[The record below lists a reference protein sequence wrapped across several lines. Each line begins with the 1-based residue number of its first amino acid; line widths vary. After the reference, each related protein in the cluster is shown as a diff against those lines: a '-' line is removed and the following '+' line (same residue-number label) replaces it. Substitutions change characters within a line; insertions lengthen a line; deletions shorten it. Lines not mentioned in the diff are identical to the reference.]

1 MTISSTVVGE
11 SNDDNSFPHKLL
23 LTDIKVSNLRKAFV
37 NGSSANMN
45 LSKIQ
50 LHKIGHSGE
59 FLGRLLGSI
68 LKTELPFMKN
78 VFEPLAKSVLMQ
90 SGLTAAA
97 AAAPDSAVHK
107 KMFVKSTT
115 TLIISNEEIN
125 DIMKIVKSLEESGLV
140 IAIKGVSKTIKNE
153 ATE

>member
-37 NGSSANMN
+37 NGSSANIN

-68 LKTELPFMKN
+68 LKTELPLMKN

-90 SGLTAAA
+90 SGLTAV

-125 DIMKIVKSLEESGLV
+125 DIMKIVKSLEESGLL

>member
-68 LKTELPFMKN
+68 LKTELPLMKN

-97 AAAPDSAVHK
+97 AARDSAVHK

-125 DIMKIVKSLEESGLV
+125 DIMKIVKSLEESGLL

>member
-68 LKTELPFMKN
+68 LKTELPLMKN

-90 SGLTAAA
+90 SGLTA

-125 DIMKIVKSLEESGLV
+125 DIMKIVKSLEESGLL

>member
-37 NGSSANMN
+37 NGSSANIN

-68 LKTELPFMKN
+68 LKTELPLMKN

-90 SGLTAAA
+90 SGLAAA

-125 DIMKIVKSLEESGLV
+125 DIMKLVKSLEESGLL

>member
-37 NGSSANMN
+37 NGSSANIN

-59 FLGRLLGSI
+59 FLGRLL
-68 LKTELPFMKN
+68 EFR
-78 VFEPLAKSVLMQ
+78 
-90 SGLTAAA
+90 
-97 AAAPDSAVHK
+97 
-107 KMFVKSTT
+107 
-115 TLIISNEEIN
+115 
-125 DIMKIVKSLEESGLV
+125 
-140 IAIKGVSKTIKNE
+140 
-153 ATE
+153 